1 MRLITFAVASLSALA
16 LTLVNRSPAPA
27 AVAPVSGAPAVDFIV
42 SLPLRN
48 QAELET
54 LVTNQSDPNSPL
66 YHHFL
71 TPAQFRARYGP
82 AATQMNAAAA
92 AMRAA
97 GFTLRE
103 ATSQALRFHGSVAAA
118 SAAFGVHF
126 DLLNTPSGARPV
138 AREAIVLPATLAAS
152 GATVIGL
159 TDRTRMHVNSRRV
172 AGPQNR
178 DSLSGGYWF
187 TDLRQ
192 AYSFPSFTTGLTG
205 RGTTIGIVI
214 DSAIDPSDVAT
225 YFEHEKFTTYSGGV
239 PIPSVVIRLVGG
251 GALPASPTDPYNPN
265 GDGGE
270 AALDLEMSL
279 GSAPGAT
286 GVVYDIPDLS
296 DGSIVAGYIDAVE
309 DNAVDVVNSS
319 FGECEAAEYQA
330 AYQTNGVGRL
340 GILRAYHSLFLQ
352 GNAQGITF
360 VASSG
365 DSGALQCPSAQYFA
379 RGLPGVFGQGNE
391 FPASDPNVVAV
402 GGTNLV
408 TTPPPA
414 QGTSLASQYVT
425 ENAFGDPEF
434 PWDPYNLGAQVS
446 GGVFA
451 SGGGPS
457 TYYLKPHY
465 QTLLQTPSTFRTTPD
480 VSMQMGGC
488 PLGAVLGG
496 PDDTCGFAPPYYDEK
511 PRSFVWTRYSGP
523 FTSPNGYIALIG
535 TSASSPEFAGLLAV
549 KAQSLKSR
557 LGNAN
562 ELIYTLAAANGL
574 FQNRYY
580 HQEIPGYNGVFAIL
594 TRTLPNYSPL
604 VGVGTPYAQNFLGV
618 PTAPVA
624 GDPQTP
630 SNP

>member
-1 MRLITFAVASLSALA
+1 MRLSIFATASLSALGLA
-16 LTLVNRSPAPA
+16 LVNGSPAPA
-27 AVAPVSGAPAVDFIV
+27 AAVAAPAVDFIV

-54 LVTNQSDPNSPL
+54 LVINQSDPRSPL

-71 TPAQFRARYGP
+71 TPAQFRAGYAP
-82 AATQMNAAAA
+82 TAAQMKAAAD

-97 GFTLRE
+97 GFTLTE
-103 ATSQALRFHGSVAAA
+103 ASSQALRFHGSVAAA
-118 SAAFGVHF
+118 GAAFGVHF
-126 DLLNTPSGARPV
+126 DVAGTPSRARPV
-138 AREAIVLPATLAAS
+138 TRDAIVLPAALAAS
-152 GATVIGL
+152 GAVVVGL
-159 TDRTRMHVNSRRV
+159 TKRAHMQVASRVV
-172 AGPQNR
+172 ARPQNR

-192 AYSFPSFTTGLTG
+192 AYSFPSFKTGLTG
-205 RGTTIGIVI
+205 RGATIGIVI
-214 DSAIDPSDVAT
+214 DSAVDPTDLPT
-225 YFEHEKFTTYSGGV
+225 YFEHEKFSTYSGGV
-239 PIPSVVIRLVGG
+239 PIPTVLLRPVDG
-251 GALPASPTDPYNPN
+251 GAPVESPTDAYNPN
-265 GDGGE
+265 EDGVE
-270 AALDLEMSL
+270 AALDLQMSL

-286 GVVYDIPDLS
+286 GIVYDIPDLN
-296 DGSIVAGYIDAVE
+296 DDSIVAGYIDVVE
-309 DNAVDVVNSS
+309 DNLVDIVNSS

-330 AYQTNGVGRL
+330 AFQPDGVGRS
-340 GILRAYHSLFLQ
+340 GILRVYHSLFLQ

-365 DSGALQCPSAQYFA
+365 DSGELSCPGAPYFA
-379 RGLPGVFGQGNE
+379 HGLPSVFGRGNE

-414 QGTSLASQYVT
+414 KGDSRTSKYVN
-425 ENAFGDPEF
+425 ENAYGDPEL
-434 PWDPYNLGAQVS
+434 PWDPYGLGAQVA

-451 SGGGPS
+451 SGGGES
-457 TYYLKPHY
+457 TYYLTPHY
-465 QTLLQTPSTFRTTPD
+465 QTLLQTPNTFRTTPD

-488 PLGAVLGG
+488 PLGIAVLGG
-496 PDDTCGFAPPYYDEK
+496 PGNSCGFAPPLYDGQ

-523 FTSPNGYIALIG
+523 FTTLSGYIGLIG
-535 TSASSPEFAGLLAV
+535 TSASAPEFAGLLAV

-562 ELIYTLAAANGL
+562 ELIYALAVANGS
-574 FQNRYY
+574 FPYGFY

-594 TRTLPNYSPL
+594 TRTLPNYNPL

-618 PTAPVA
+618 PTAPAA